1 MLLKR
6 QRILNESQLRKLA
19 QHKYSVSSSS
29 LLEPYLQVSISNS
42 LIFAIEHC
50 NVI

>member
-19 QHKYSVSSSS
+19 QHKYAVSSSS
-29 LLEPYLQVSISNS
+29 LIEPYLQVSTVISK
-42 LIFAIEHC
+42 FATEQS